1 MKTIIDVILPNLA
14 IGGAE
19 KVMLLLAEQF
29 KSNNY
34 EVRFVVSRLIEGGFQ
49 EQVEKDYELINLNAK
64 KVRYFP
70 FALKSK
76 YKTIQKPDIVIVSL
90 WPLTFLTAL
99 ILKFT
104 NKSVKVICV
113 EHGSLQYQTRNKGKI
128 YQLFLKWSLKL
139 TLKYCDKL
147 ICVSEGLKYEIQQ
160 ITNYKGENLVSIPN
174 PIELDS
180 TETDCGVSNASKN

>member
-64 KVRYFP
+64 KVRY
-70 FALKSK
+70 
-76 YKTIQKPDIVIVSL
+76 
-90 WPLTFLTAL
+90 
-99 ILKFT
+99 
-104 NKSVKVICV
+104 
-113 EHGSLQYQTRNKGKI
+113 
-128 YQLFLKWSLKL
+128 
-139 TLKYCDKL
+139 
-147 ICVSEGLKYEIQQ
+147 
-160 ITNYKGENLVSIPN
+160 
-174 PIELDS
+174 
-180 TETDCGVSNASKN
+180 